1 VSRAERLAGWWR
13 HAAVAGL
20 AAGLL
25 LANLT
30 AAPSGWAPCALVAAL
45 ALVIAA
51 SWIGPAISPAT
62 VATGLIAIAAVAALA
77 GLGAGS
83 LRIAAIDRGAL
94 VGTPGERVELS
105 GFVTATPRRGF
116 GEVRV
121 QLDGPAGRVVAVA
134 PEPVPDL
141 RAGTGVLVRG
151 TLAEPDEFRAAELE
165 RAGAALEL
173 RARWIRPTGGARP
186 GLLGALDQVRGR
198 AEAALGDGLDG
209 GQAALARGF
218 VLGQDDRIEPLV
230 REQFRRAGLSHLLA
244 VSGQNVVL
252 LAILAGVA
260 LAVFGFG
267 LRARLVATL
276 LLIAIYVPVAGAGPS
291 IQRAGV
297 MGAAAIAA
305 TLAGRPAGRAWP
317 PLLAAAAT
325 LLINPRF
332 GGDVGWQL
340 SFAAVVGIMLW
351 AGPLRDLIGER
362 LPASLPNAAGR
373 ALADG
378 TAMTLA
384 ATVGTAPLIAHDFE
398 RLSLASVPANLLA
411 LPAVAPVM
419 WVGMLIALLGQ
430 VPGLPTAPLG
440 TVEGVLIDWIALVAR
455 VLGSPSWSEARVA
468 QSDTGVLV
476 IVYVCASLAAAVT
489 IAALRRRRR
498 LRLPAPVAAAAAL
511 LLLAGL
517 ALALTRGN
525 PAREPPAAALR
536 ITGLDVGQGD
546 AVLLETPRGDPVL
559 VDGGPPGSA
568 AADALDRLGVD
579 RLAAAFVTHDQL
591 DHAGGL
597 YEVLATRP
605 VAELVRAR
613 PVPRLESA
621 ARVAG
626 TRVVPVTEGSA
637 LRFGPL
643 RIDVLWPPHEPAAGA
658 IADPNAD
665 SLVLAASFR
674 GWDVLLTGDAEA
686 EATDL
691 VTGPFDVLKVAHHGS
706 EDTGLDA
713 MLAASVPRV
722 ALIEVGAGN
731 GYGHPT
737 AATLASLAE
746 HGVCTLRTDLD
757 GDLTVEV
764 GAGGLSITTAAGT
777 DLATRPG
784 CGVDG

>member
-1 VSRAERLAGWWR
+1 MSRAERLAGWWR

-30 AAPSGWAPCALVAAL
+30 AAPSGWAPCALAVGVAL
-45 ALVIAA
+45 AGAA
-51 SWIGPAISPAT
+51 SRVGPGPTSAM
-62 VATGLIAIAAVAALA
+62 VATGLAAIAAVAALA

-83 LRIAAIDRGAL
+83 LRLAAIDRGAL
-94 VGTPGERVELS
+94 VGDPGERVEVS
-105 GFVTATPRRGF
+105 GWVTATPRRSF

-121 QLDGPAGRVVAVA
+121 QLDAPAGRVVAVA
-134 PEPVPDL
+134 AEPVPDL
-141 RAGTGVLVRG
+141 PVGAGVVARG
-151 TLAEPDEFRAAELE
+151 TLAEPDGFVAAELE

-173 RARWIRPTGGARP
+173 RATTIRMTPDARS
-186 GLLGALDQVRGR
+186 GVAGALDRIRGR
-198 AEAALGDGLDG
+198 AETALGDGLDS

-244 VSGQNVVL
+244 VSGQNVAL

-267 LRARLVATL
+267 LRARLLATL
-276 LLIAIYVPVAGAGPS
+276 LLIALYVPVAGAGPS

-297 MGAAAIAA
+297 MGAATIAA

-351 AGPLRDLIGER
+351 AGPVRELIGER
-362 LPASLPNAAGR
+362 LPAALPNAAGR

-378 TAMTLA
+378 AAMTLA
-384 ATVGTAPLIAHDFE
+384 ATVATAPLIAHDFE
-398 RLSLASVPANLLA
+398 RLSLASIPANLLA

-419 WVGMLIALLGQ
+419 WVGMLIALLAQ

-440 TVEGVLIDWIALVAR
+440 TVEGVLVDWIALVAR

-468 QSDTGVLV
+468 LPDTGVLV
-476 IVYVCASLAAAVT
+476 VAYACASLAAAVT
-489 IAALRRRRR
+489 IAALLRRRR
-498 LRLPAPVAAAAAL
+498 LRLPRPAAAATAL
-511 LLLAGL
+511 LLGAGL
-517 ALALTRGN
+517 ALAMAGGG
-525 PAREPPAAALR
+525 AREPPVAALR

-546 AVLLETPRGDPVL
+546 AILLETPRGDPVL

-613 PVPRLESA
+613 SAPRLESA
-621 ARVAG
+621 ARAAG
-626 TRVVPVTEGSA
+626 ARVVPVAEGSA
-637 LRFGPL
+637 LRFGRL
-643 RIDVLWPPHEPAAGA
+643 RVDVLWPPRGPAAGA
-658 IADPNAD
+658 NVDPNAD

-686 EATDL
+686 EATRL
-691 VTGPFDVLKVAHHGS
+691 ATGPFDVLKVAHHGS
-706 EDTGLDA
+706 EDAGLEA
-713 MLAASVPRV
+713 MLAAAAPRV

-737 AATLASLAE
+737 AATLASLAA

-764 GAGGLSITTAAGT
+764 GAGGLNVATAAGT
-777 DLATRPG
+777 GLAARPG
-784 CGVDG
+784 CAVDG